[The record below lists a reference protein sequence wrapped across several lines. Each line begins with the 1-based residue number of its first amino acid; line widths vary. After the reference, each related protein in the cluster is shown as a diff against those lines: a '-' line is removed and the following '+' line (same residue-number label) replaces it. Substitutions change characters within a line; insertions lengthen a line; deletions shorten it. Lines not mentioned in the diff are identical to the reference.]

1 MASPPLT
8 ARVASWET
16 LSIFRNETPLNVLV
30 VEPGTSEQTPRPAN
44 EGTGAKSSLPPA
56 LLGSPVGQRVAPETF
71 APTLRR
77 RVAKDLVRAF
87 ARTGYHAATVDGLAS
102 SAGLSMGRFYEL
114 FGGKKP
120 CFEIV
125 LDLLL
130 EEEEAAVL
138 AAVDTDAPWPR
149 RVEETLKVL
158 LERADAHPDAARMI
172 LVEAQC
178 GGTVAMARYQGLIER
193 LSEVLRE
200 GRRFLANRTELAP
213 THEFAIVSGIAF
225 VLASRLRQREPL
237 LECGLAGDLSSLL
250 LEPYPLS
257 SPSA

>member
-1 MASPPLT
+1 
-8 ARVASWET
+8 
-16 LSIFRNETPLNVLV
+16 
-30 VEPGTSEQTPRPAN
+30 VEPGTWEQPSRSSN
-44 EGTGAKSSLPPA
+44 EGTGAQSTLPPA
-56 LLGSPVGQRVAPETF
+56 LLGSPVGQRVAPKIFT
-71 APTLRR
+71 PTLRR
-77 RVAKDLVRAF
+77 RVTKELVRAF
-87 ARTGYHAATVDGLAS
+87 ARTGYHAATVDGLAA

-138 AAVDTDAPWPR
+138 AAVDPAAPWPR
-149 RVEETLKVL
+149 RVEETLEAL

-178 GGTVAMARYQGLIER
+178 GGPVASARYQGLIER

-200 GRRFLANRTELAP
+200 GRCFLANRTEPAP
-213 THEFAIVSGIAF
+213 THEFAVVSGIAF
-225 VLASRLRQREPL
+225 VLASRLRHREPL
-237 LECGLAGDLSSLL
+237 LECGLAGDLSGLL